1 MKKKVLFSLLS
12 LMFLLVLV
20 SGCGNDGNG
29 SGEEKQLIKVREYIS
44 EQKYDKAKDELKKRR
59 FYD

>member
-1 MKKKVLFSLLS
+1 
-12 LMFLLVLV
+12 MFLLVLV

-44 EQKYDKAKDELKKRR
+44 ERKYD
-59 FYD
+59 